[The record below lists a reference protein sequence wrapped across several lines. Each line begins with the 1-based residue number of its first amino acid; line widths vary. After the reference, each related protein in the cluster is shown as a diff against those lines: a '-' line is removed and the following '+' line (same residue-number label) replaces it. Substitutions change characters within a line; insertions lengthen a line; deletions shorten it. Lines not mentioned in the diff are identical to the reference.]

1 MMKIILMSLLMV
13 QIIIFF
19 LDEVFKIDLKDNK
32 IKIFLYVIIPIIIYM
47 LYVKLGLSKEFIM
60 YSILIGFLIVISIVD
75 YYTMYIYDITTISGI
90 IVQGFI
96 ILITRG
102 IIIDHLMGLV
112 FGFMI
117 PYIVVKITKGVGS
130 GDIGVYA
137 LCCFCIGIEKCI
149 YIIPISFI
157 IGGIYGMYML
167 ITKKKR
173 VGSYVPLAPW
183 ISLGTLAVIFL
194 EQNSML
200 LI

>member
-1 MMKIILMSLLMV
+1 MIKIILISLLMV
-13 QIIIFF
+13 QIMLFF
-19 LDEVFKIDLKDNK
+19 MDEVFIIDFKNSK
-32 IKIFLYVIIPIIIYM
+32 IKKQLYVIIPIIVFA
-47 LYVKLGLSKEFIM
+47 LYVKLGFNEKFIR
-60 YSILIGFLIVISIVD
+60 YSLLICFLVVISIVD
-75 YYTMYIYDITTISGI
+75 YYTMYIYDITIISGI

-96 ILITRG
+96 ILITSG
-102 IIIDHLMGLV
+102 IIMNHLLGLI
-112 FGFMI
+112 FGFII
-117 PYIVVKITKGVGS
+117 PYIMVRITKGIGS